1 MKIEILSFYRS
12 SMINIKVQIKKMSQ
26 IIQNFN
32 LILKSERFQNKRNM
46 AKKNEPP
53 KLVNF
58 RSLE

>member
-1 MKIEILSFYRS
+1 
-12 SMINIKVQIKKMSQ
+12 MINIKVQIKKMSQ

-46 AKKNEPP
+46 AKQNEPP